1 MLLALAWLLLRARKG
16 KNNRCG
22 LCSVGDALL
31 ASLILF
37 IPGFFLV
44 RSFGYSRIESL
55 CFAPFASAL
64 VITLLCFSYSKIGIE
79 ASFISLSPFALIA
92 CSACYGFSRLL
103 LRAMPVGKKA
113 GDLPLIEGKM
123 LALYI
128 VVAVGVLLCVR
139 ENVRWCSVVQSAIR
153 QLCAFKCG

>member
-22 LCSVGDALL
+22 LCSVGDVLL

-79 ASFISLSPFALIA
+79 TSFISLPPL
-92 CSACYGFSRLL
+92 CSYRLL
-103 LRAMPVGKKA
+103 GLLWVFTIAVARYACGE
-113 GDLPLIEGKM
+113 EG
-123 LALYI
+123 
-128 VVAVGVLLCVR
+128 G
-139 ENVRWCSVVQSAIR
+139 
-153 QLCAFKCG
+153 

>member
-22 LCSVGDALL
+22 LCSVGDVLL

-44 RSFGYSRIESL
+44 RSFDYSRIESL

-79 ASFISLSPFALIA
+79 TSFISLPPFALIA

-103 LRAMPVGKKA
+103 LRAMPAGKKA